1 MNFELMVDGEVLPEV
16 SMPILKKAVA
26 GIYDDVGS
34 FIVLEPKTPLE
45 GSIYL
50 QAALTDDN
58 YMVET
63 RLVFG
68 EEFSHYRYTTSDVDE
83 VTDFFV
89 AYYQDNKIPDLK
101 RWDDVT
107 EEF

>member
-16 SMPILKKAVA
+16 SEQILKKSVA
-26 GIYDDVGS
+26 SIDDDVGS
-34 FIVLEPKTPLE
+34 FIVLEPQTPLE

-50 QAALTDDN
+50 QAALTDND

-68 EEFSHYRYTTSDVDE
+68 EEFSHYRYTTSDVEE
-83 VTDFFV
+83 VTGFFI
-89 AYYQDNKIPDLK
+89 AYYRDNKIPDLK
-101 RWDDVT
+101 RWDNVT
-107 EEF
+107 GEF